1 MKNYGKMAKS
11 MIYGKSAWF
20 MAKAIAVFK
29 IQVRI
34 TRPGMHADNNVTET
48 YSAIMVS
55 FVECE
60 HVIHVNQS

>member
-34 TRPGMHADNNVTET
+34 TWQVLYADPFQLLGLFLPQHTVLKPKK
-48 YSAIMVS
+48 
-55 FVECE
+55 
-60 HVIHVNQS
+60 